1 MHVAVSIIHAMLLL
15 FTMSTSKIK
24 FATSFRNND
33 IIVVPHSY
41 YRRQHASS
49 SASILPL
56 DSVAGV
62 ILEELSSSSS
72 SSSSLLLNWNE
83 MLGSCTSCFKDHYY
97 PTQSITNAFITMIGD
112 GVAQNEQRQHQNE
125 EEAAIAAGA
134 VADISKYDSDYDLQR
149 GMVYFLKGLCSG
161 VLWSWWFEHSDLLAS
176 DLTARSL
183 FAVTSSSTPE
193 LETVVR
199 TTINIGMEQFL
210 VCPLLFSFWEIPFTS
225 VMLAS
230 SSSSPEDS
238 ATTMW
243 HHLPHEIHTK
253 LGPLLVANAQVWT
266 VANIVTY
273 NIPYQYRI
281 LWASLASILSET
293 INAGITSSSSST
305 VVEAAEKT
313 KTRPEPQRQQPP
325 PILQPQFFLLE
336 PSPTPTARMLN
347 STMV

>member
-1 MHVAVSIIHAMLLL
+1 M
-15 FTMSTSKIK
+15 
-24 FATSFRNND
+24 
-33 IIVVPHSY
+33 
-41 YRRQHASS
+41 
-49 SASILPL
+49 
-56 DSVAGV
+56 G
-62 ILEELSSSSS
+62 
-72 SSSSLLLNWNE
+72 
-83 MLGSCTSCFKDHYY
+83 
-97 PTQSITNAFITMIGD
+97 
-112 GVAQNEQRQHQNE
+112 
-125 EEAAIAAGA
+125 
-134 VADISKYDSDYDLQR
+134 
-149 GMVYFLKGLCSG
+149 G

-176 DLTARSL
+176 DLTSRSL
-183 FAVTSSSTPE
+183 VAVTAASPPPA
-193 LETVVR
+193 LDTVVR
-199 TTINIGMEQFL
+199 TSINIGLEQFL
-210 VCPLLFSFWEIPFTS
+210 VCPLLFTFWEIPFTS

-230 SSSSPEDS
+230 SSSSSSSPEDS
-238 ATTMW
+238 ATTTMW

-293 INAGITSSSSST
+293 INAGITSTSSSSST

-313 KTRPEPQRQQPP
+313 QTRPEPQRQQPP